1 MSGGRDSEPISF
13 EGVEV
18 LHATGLALYFEL
30 EGEKVWIPRSQIL
43 DGSNFG
49 DDSEE
54 GDEGELIIPE
64 WLAIEKELV

>member
-1 MSGGRDSEPISF
+1 MSRDPEPVSF

-18 LHATGLALYFEL
+18 LRTPDLALL
-30 EGEKVWIPRSQIL
+30 CKIDGCDWWIPKSQIL
-43 DGSNFG
+43 EGSNFG

>member
-1 MSGGRDSEPISF
+1 MTPRDTEPVSF
-13 EGVEV
+13 EGVEI
-18 LHATGLALYFEL
+18 LRATDLALHCKID
-30 EGEKVWIPRSQIL
+30 GEKVWIPKSQIL

>member
-1 MSGGRDSEPISF
+1 MSRYIEEVSF
-13 EGVEV
+13 EDVKIMAVTDLAILFNVEGCG
-18 LHATGLALYFEL
+18 A
-30 EGEKVWIPRSQIL
+30 WIPKSQIL

-64 WLAIEKELV
+64 WLAIEKDLV

>member
-1 MSGGRDSEPISF
+1 MSRDSDPVSF

-18 LHATGLALYFEL
+18 LRATDLALKCKID
-30 EGEKVWIPRSQIL
+30 GEKAWIPKSQIL